1 MTTPTST
8 GMNRTGMQMSPM
20 LAGKLMEISEER
32 ESRPGEEITDLVEA
46 RESFYR
52 ESSPVG
58 TVPPAGSMK
67 GMATTVMEMIKGHK
81 PTVLIDKLG
90 ERLAFERTGVRLYEA
105 VLAKHEALGSWDGGP
120 SRDQLMHIRD
130 EELQHFQML
139 EELIKGLG
147 ADPTA
152 MTPSADITA
161 LEGSG
166 PLKVISD
173 PRTTLSQAMHA
184 LLVIEAADVEG
195 WNMLIQ
201 LADAIGQSDMADR
214 FRTAEQTEQQHMTMV
229 RQWLSRSVLADAER
243 QLSSAQGG
251 G

>member
-8 GMNRTGMQMSPM
+8 GMNRTGIQMSPIQ
-20 LAGKLMEISEER
+20 AGRLLEITEER
-32 ESRPGEEITDLVEA
+32 PSRPGEELTELVQA

-67 GMATTVMEMIKGHK
+67 GMATTVLETIKGHK

-105 VLAKHEALGSWDGGP
+105 VLTKLDALGSWDGGP
-120 SRDQLMHIRD
+120 TREQLMQIRD

-139 EELIKGLG
+139 KETIEGLG

-161 LEGSG
+161 VEGSG
-166 PLKVISD
+166 PLMVISD
-173 PRTTLSQAMHA
+173 PRTTLSQALHS
-184 LLVIEAADVEG
+184 LLIIEAADLEG
-195 WNMLIQ
+195 WNLLIE
-201 LADAIGQSDMADR
+201 LADQIGQSDMADR
-214 FRTAEQTEQQHMTMV
+214 FRAAEQTEQRHAMLV
-229 RQWLSRSVLADAER
+229 RQWLTLSVKADAER
-243 QLSSAQGG
+243 QMSSAQGG